1 MFQHP
6 TLSKKHEPTTYTADF
21 PTLPVFFA
29 KKIKTCTAVASELWA
44 KRVEVG
50 SLSVYPTIGKGFEG
64 VPDAPYMEYLSTLGQ
79 VKNGYM
85 NKGEMAVGKYSHAVE
100 HMENVLKYNFI
111 PD

>member
-1 MFQHP
+1 MNLPHTQP
-6 TLSKKHEPTTYTADF
+6 TS
-21 PTLPVFFA
+21 LPSQFFFA
-29 KKIKTCTAVASELWA
+29 KKIKTCTAVASELRA